1 MKTQETLE
9 KTYITE
15 TAILHMAIELSNS
28 SWKLAF
34 SDGKKD
40 EICGYGRRQTLSTGK

>member
-34 SDGKKD
+34 SDGKKMRYVGMD
-40 EICGYGRRQTLSTGK
+40 AGKLYQL